1 MTIILYFLAQ
11 RKGKK
16 HYLCK
21 VKTQIASV
29 YPTQSKTI
37 ISKLYPKKQMKIY
50 GLSLTAVLLLTG
62 TTHAF
67 AQKASS
73 DNKPMVELTA
83 NVKTYYLDRMGY
95 APNATLAD
103 ALGSYSDYDLM
114 VNGVECNETEF
125 LKLTHVSQ
133 VERIEYITDNNNG
146 AFIGSK
152 GCLNIILKDAE
163 DGTHGHATLYMD
175 TRANYAPWFNLTNK
189 NDKLTI
195 WANVKGDINKS
206 KNDAITYAESTYNR
220 YNSSGTD
227 IQEST
232 SHRNTEE
239 KNHAYIADFGLRY
252 KDERN
257 TLTFHIYDRWNRNNS
272 DAFQNNVNYIKEYD
286 NSASNYSEQ
295 YETNYNIRT
304 SENKNN
310 TLFASAD
317 FRHILNEKTTLAAI
331 LSEEYSKYNDNSMKE
346 DYTLYCSN
354 KALFDIYN
362 STEKIANLYDKAE
375 IIDGI
380 DHYSTYKTPLDTETK
395 NYKTRLDAFA
405 NIKATDNLS
414 LKTGMYFKWQNT
426 DFSESSYESLDK
438 DNLHIMPYALASYK
452 QDKWSFNLGERLI
465 YRYDKHT
472 VEGFGASQFSPEDR
486 KSITKDYSGDK
497 VLTATNASFIYTPV
511 DNHQFMLSYLRDAD
525 YNTSIARST
534 STYSKPLCTLKETK
548 ETSNIFIF
556 DYTFTSP
563 KISASLNASYRKYKF
578 EHNATREFVTGLTGT
593 ISSPEASDYESDIKY
608 YTVGAKAF
616 GTFGILNIMA
626 NAEYL
631 KVKSKYTKDNC
642 CYITIRPT
650 VNLPYN
656 IKASASASY
665 TRQCTNVETEYSKE
679 DYDPRETWSCNF
691 LLSKQWK
698 NFEIYANW
706 QNAIHNNR
714 VVSYT
719 HTTKPDSY
727 SGGSTSKS
735 HTTTDYHNS
744 QVVFGLSYR
753 F

>member
-1 MTIILYFLAQ
+1 MKLHGLTLA
-11 RKGKK
+11 
-16 HYLCK
+16 
-21 VKTQIASV
+21 
-29 YPTQSKTI
+29 
-37 ISKLYPKKQMKIY
+37 
-50 GLSLTAVLLLTG
+50 AVLLLTG
-62 TTHAF
+62 KTHAF
-67 AQKASS
+67 APKASS

-103 ALGSYSDYDLM
+103 VLGSYSDYDLM

-133 VERIEYITDNNNG
+133 VERIEYITDNHNG

-152 GCLNIILKDAE
+152 GCINIILKDAE

-175 TRANYAPWFNLTNK
+175 TRANYTPWFNLTNK
-189 NDKLTI
+189 NDKWTM

-317 FRHILNEKTTLAAI
+317 FRHILNEKTTLTAI
-331 LSEEYSKYNDNSMKE
+331 LSEEYNKSNVNSMTE
-346 DYTLYCSN
+346 DYTLYSYD

-362 STEKIANLYDKAE
+362 SIEKIASLYDKAE
-375 IIDGI
+375 TIDGI
-380 DHYSTYKTPLDTETK
+380 DHFSVYKTPLDTETK
-395 NYKTRLDAFA
+395 NYKTRLDAFV

-414 LKTGMYFKWQNT
+414 LKTGMYFKWQYT
-426 DFSESSYESLDK
+426 DFSKSSYKDQDK
-438 DNLHIMPYALASYK
+438 DNIHIMPYALASYK

-465 YRYDKHT
+465 YRYDKST
-472 VEGFGASQFSPEDR
+472 VEGFGISPFSPEEW
-486 KSITKDYSGDK
+486 KNITKDYSGDK
-497 VLTATNASFIYTPV
+497 VLSATNASIIYTPGG
-511 DNHQFMLSYLRDAD
+511 NHQFMLSYTRDAD
-525 YNTSIARST
+525 YNTSIERGT
-534 STYSKPLCTLKETK
+534 TLIYSKPQCTFEETK
-548 ETSNIFIF
+548 ETKKLLNF
-556 DYTFTSP
+556 DYTFSGP
-563 KISASLNASYRKYKF
+563 KISASLNASYRKYTY
-578 EHNATREFVTGLTGT
+578 EQNATREIVNGSTG
-593 ISSPEASDYESDIKY
+593 SFESPEASDYEYDTKY

-626 NAEYL
+626 NAEYI
-631 KVKSKYTKDNC
+631 KVKSESVKDRFY
-642 CYITIRPT
+642 YITIRPT

-665 TRQCTNVETEYSKE
+665 TRRCIDTDSEYSKY
-679 DYDPRETWSCNF
+679 DYDPTETWSCNF
-691 LLSKQWK
+691 LLSKQWN

-735 HTTTDYHNS
+735 HTTTDYHNN
-744 QVVFGLSYR
+744 QVLFGVSYR

>member
-1 MTIILYFLAQ
+1 
-11 RKGKK
+11 
-16 HYLCK
+16 
-21 VKTQIASV
+21 
-29 YPTQSKTI
+29 
-37 ISKLYPKKQMKIY
+37 MKIY
-50 GLSLTAVLLLTG
+50 GLSLAAVLLLTG

-103 ALGSYSDYDLM
+103 VLGSYSDYDLM

-133 VERIEYITDNNNG
+133 VERIEYITDNHNG
-146 AFIGSK
+146 AFIGIK
-152 GCLNIILKDAE
+152 GCINIILKDAE

-206 KNDAITYAESTYNR
+206 KNDAFAYAESTYNW

-286 NSASNYSEQ
+286 NSNSNYSEQ
-295 YETNYNIRT
+295 YETEYRIGT

-331 LSEEYSKYNDNSMKE
+331 LSEEYSTYNDNSMTE

-380 DHYSTYKTPLDTETK
+380 DYYSAYKTPLDTETK

-426 DFSESSYESLDK
+426 DFSKGSYKDQDK

-465 YRYDKHT
+465 YRYDKST
-472 VEGFGASQFSPEDR
+472 VVGFGASQFSPEDW
-486 KSITKDYSGDK
+486 KNITKDYSSDK
-497 VLTATNASFIYTPV
+497 VLTATNASFIYTPGG
-511 DNHQFMLSYLRDAD
+511 NHQFMLSYLHDAD

-534 STYSKPLCTLKETK
+534 VIVSGKPLCTLKETK
-548 ETSNIFIF
+548 TTNNSFNF
-556 DYTFTSP
+556 DYTFTGT
-563 KISASLNASYRKYKF
+563 KISASLNASYLKY
-578 EHNATREFVTGLTGT
+578 N
-593 ISSPEASDYESDIKY
+593 YE
-608 YTVGAKAF
+608 
-616 GTFGILNIMA
+616 
-626 NAEYL
+626 
-631 KVKSKYTKDNC
+631 
-642 CYITIRPT
+642 
-650 VNLPYN
+650 
-656 IKASASASY
+656 
-665 TRQCTNVETEYSKE
+665 
-679 DYDPRETWSCNF
+679 
-691 LLSKQWK
+691 
-698 NFEIYANW
+698 
-706 QNAIHNNR
+706 
-714 VVSYT
+714 
-719 HTTKPDSY
+719 
-727 SGGSTSKS
+727 
-735 HTTTDYHNS
+735 
-744 QVVFGLSYR
+744 
-753 F
+753 

>member
-1 MTIILYFLAQ
+1 MTIILYFFAQ
-11 RKGKK
+11 RKGKRIIFAK
-16 HYLCK
+16 S
-21 VKTQIASV
+21 KTQIASV

-103 ALGSYSDYDLM
+103 VLGSYSDYDLM

-133 VERIEYITDNNNG
+133 VERIEYITDNHNG
-146 AFIGSK
+146 AFIGSN
-152 GCLNIILKDAE
+152 GCINIILKDAE

-189 NDKLTI
+189 NDKWTI

-206 KNDAITYAESTYNR
+206 KNDAFAYEESAELFYNTFFTKTKEGITHQ
-220 YNSSGTD
+220 NS
-227 IQEST
+227 EVK
-232 SHRNTEE
+232 N

-272 DAFQNNVNYIKEYD
+272 DNHENLTDYTKEY
-286 NSASNYSEQ
+286 YSSDSD
-295 YETNYNIRT
+295 YNEHYRTRYDINT
-304 SENKNN
+304 SEDKNN

-317 FRHILNEKTTLAAI
+317 FRHIINEKMTLGAI
-331 LSEEYSKYNDNSMKE
+331 LSEEYAKSDINSATE
-346 DYTLYCSN
+346 EYYLYSSN

-362 STEKIANLYDKAE
+362 SIEKIASLSDRTE
-375 IIDGI
+375 PIDGI
-380 DHYSTYKTPLDTETK
+380 DYYSAYKTPLDTETK
-395 NYKTRLDAFA
+395 SYKTRLDAFA

-426 DFSESSYESLDK
+426 DFSKGSYKDQDK
-438 DNLHIMPYALASYK
+438 DNIHIMPYALASYK

-465 YRYDKHT
+465 YRYDKST
-472 VEGFGASQFSPEDR
+472 VDGFGASQFSPEDW
-486 KSITKDYSGDK
+486 KNITKDYSSDK

-511 DNHQFMLSYLRDAD
+511 DNHQFMLSYLHDAD

-534 STYSKPLCTLKETK
+534 TLIYSKPICTFKETK
-548 ETSNIFIF
+548 TTSNIFIF

-626 NAEYL
+626 NAEYF
-631 KVKSKYTKDNC
+631 KIDSEHSKDKYW
-642 CYITIRPT
+642 YITIKPI

-656 IKASASASY
+656 IKASATASY
-665 TRQCTNVETEYSKE
+665 SRQCTNDNTEYSIV
-679 DYDPRETWSCNF
+679 DYDPIETWSCNF

-719 HTTKPDSY
+719 RINSNMSTTR
-727 SGGSTSKS
+727 T
-735 HTTTDYHNS
+735 HTTTTDDHNN

>member
-1 MTIILYFLAQ
+1 M
-11 RKGKK
+11 
-16 HYLCK
+16 
-21 VKTQIASV
+21 
-29 YPTQSKTI
+29 
-37 ISKLYPKKQMKIY
+37 KLH
-50 GLSLTAVLLLTG
+50 GLSLAAVLLLTG
-62 TTHAF
+62 TTHVF

-73 DNKPMVELTA
+73 DDKPMVELTA

-103 ALGSYSDYDLM
+103 VLGSYSDYDLM

-133 VERIEYITDNNNG
+133 VERIEYITDNHNG

-152 GCLNIILKDAE
+152 GCLNIILEDAE

-206 KNDAITYAESTYNR
+206 KNDAFAYAESTYNR
-220 YNSSGTD
+220 YNSLGTN

-232 SHRNTEE
+232 SNRNAED
-239 KNHAYIADFGLRY
+239 KDHAYIADFGLRY

-257 TLTFHIYDRWNRNNS
+257 TLTFHIYDRWKRNNS
-272 DAFQNNVNYIKEYD
+272 DTYQDKFYYRKEYD
-286 NSASNYSEQ
+286 NSNSNYSEQ
-295 YETNYNIRT
+295 YETEYRIGT

-331 LSEEYSKYNDNSMKE
+331 LSEEYSKYNDNSMTE
-346 DYTLYCSN
+346 GYTLYCSN

-380 DHYSTYKTPLDTETK
+380 DHYSAYKTPLDTETK

-426 DFSESSYESLDK
+426 DFSESSYESLDM

-465 YRYDKHT
+465 YRYDKST
-472 VEGFGASQFSPEDR
+472 VEGFGISPFSPEDW
-486 KSITKDYSGDK
+486 KNITKDYSGDK
-497 VLTATNASFIYTPV
+497 VLSATNASIIYTPGG
-511 DNHQFMLSYLRDAD
+511 NHQFMLSYTRDAD
-525 YNTSIARST
+525 YNTSIERGT
-534 STYSKPLCTLKETK
+534 TLIYSKPQCTFKETK
-548 ETSNIFIF
+548 ETKKLLNF
-556 DYTFTSP
+556 DYTFSGP
-563 KISASLNASYRKYKF
+563 KISASLNASYRKYTY
-578 EHNATREFVTGLTGT
+578 EQNATIEIVNGLTGT
-593 ISSPEASDYESDIKY
+593 TSSPEASDYEFDTKY

-626 NAEYL
+626 NAEYYKIDSEL
-631 KVKSKYTKDNC
+631 SKNNYW
-642 CYITIRPT
+642 YITIKPI

-656 IKASASASY
+656 IKASATASY
-665 TRQCTNVETEYSKE
+665 SRQCTNVETEYSKE

-744 QVVFGLSYR
+744 QVLVGVSYR

>member
-1 MTIILYFLAQ
+1 
-11 RKGKK
+11 
-16 HYLCK
+16 
-21 VKTQIASV
+21 
-29 YPTQSKTI
+29 
-37 ISKLYPKKQMKIY
+37 MKIY
-50 GLSLTAVLLLTG
+50 GLSLAAVLLLTG

-103 ALGSYSDYDLM
+103 VLGSYSDYDLM

-133 VERIEYITDNNNG
+133 VERIEYITDNHNG
-146 AFIGSK
+146 AFIGIK

-206 KNDAITYAESTYNR
+206 KNDAITYAESTYNW

-317 FRHILNEKTTLAAI
+317 FRHILNEKTTLVAI
-331 LSEEYSKYNDNSMKE
+331 LSEEYSKYNDNSMTE
-346 DYTLYCSN
+346 DYILYCSN

-362 STEKIANLYDKAE
+362 SIEKIANLYDKAE

-380 DHYSTYKTPLDTETK
+380 DYYSAYKTPLDTETK

-426 DFSESSYESLDK
+426 DFSKGSYKDQDK
-438 DNLHIMPYALASYK
+438 DNIHIMPYALASYK

-472 VEGFGASQFSPEDR
+472 VEGFGVSAFNPEEW
-486 KSITKDYSGDK
+486 KSITKDYSSDK

-511 DNHQFMLSYLRDAD
+511 NNHQFMLSYLRDAN
-525 YNTSIARST
+525 YNTSIERGT
-534 STYSKPLCTLKETK
+534 TLIYSKPQCTFKETK
-548 ETSNIFIF
+548 ETKNILNF
-556 DYTFTSP
+556 DYTFSGP
-563 KISASLNASYRKYKF
+563 KISASLNASYRKYAY
-578 EHNATREFVTGLTGT
+578 EQNATIEIVNGLTGT
-593 ISSPEASDYESDIKY
+593 TSSPEASDYEFDTKY

-616 GTFGILNIMA
+616 GTFGILDIMA
-626 NAEYL
+626 NAEYI
-631 KVKSKYTKDNC
+631 KVKSESVKDRFY
-642 CYITIRPT
+642 YITIRPT
-650 VNLPYN
+650 VNLPYS

-665 TRQCTNVETEYSKE
+665 TRQCTNVDNGNSKE

-691 LLSKQWK
+691 QLSKQWK

-719 HTTKPDSY
+719 HTIKPDSY

-735 HTTTDYHNS
+735 RTTTDNHNS
-744 QVVFGLSYR
+744 QVLFGVSYR

>member
-1 MTIILYFLAQ
+1 MTITLHFLAQ
-11 RKGKK
+11 RKGKSIIFAK
-16 HYLCK
+16 ST
-21 VKTQIASV
+21 TQIASV

-50 GLSLTAVLLLTG
+50 GLSLAAVLLLTG

-103 ALGSYSDYDLM
+103 VLGSYSDYDLM

-146 AFIGSK
+146 AFIGIK

-206 KNDAITYAESTYNR
+206 KNDAFTYAESTYNR
-220 YNSSGTD
+220 YNSLVTN

-232 SHRNTEE
+232 SNRNAED
-239 KNHAYIADFGLRY
+239 KDHAYIADFGLRY

-257 TLTFHIYDRWNRNNS
+257 TLTFHIYDRWNRNNY
-272 DAFQNNVNYIKEYD
+272 DTYQDNFYYRKEYD
-286 NSASNYSEQ
+286 NSNSNYSEQ
-295 YETNYNIRT
+295 YETEYRIGT

-317 FRHILNEKTTLAAI
+317 FRHILNEKTTLGAI
-331 LSEEYSKYNDNSMKE
+331 LSEEYSKYNDNSMTE
-346 DYTLYCSN
+346 GYTLYCSN

-380 DHYSTYKTPLDTETK
+380 DYYSAYKTPLDTETK

-405 NIKATDNLS
+405 NIKAMDNLS

-426 DFSESSYESLDK
+426 DFSKGSYKDQDK
-438 DNLHIMPYALASYK
+438 DNIHIMPYALASYK

-465 YRYDKHT
+465 YRYDKST
-472 VEGFGASQFSPEDR
+472 VVGFGASQFSPEDW
-486 KSITKDYSGDK
+486 KNITKDYSSDK
-497 VLTATNASFIYTPV
+497 VLTATNASFIYTPGG
-511 DNHQFMLSYLRDAD
+511 NHQFMLSYLHDAD

-534 STYSKPLCTLKETK
+534 STYSKPLCTFEETK
-548 ETSNIFIF
+548 TTNNSFNF
-556 DYTFTSP
+556 DYTFTGP
-563 KISASLNASYRKYKF
+563 KISASLNASYLKHNY
-578 EHNATREFVTGLTGT
+578 EQNATREIVTGLTGT

-616 GTFGILNIMA
+616 GTFGILNIIA

-631 KVKSKYTKDNC
+631 KTDLELSKNNYW
-642 CYITIRPT
+642 YITIKPI

-665 TRQCTNVETEYSKE
+665 SRQCTNDDTEYSIV
-679 DYDPRETWSCNF
+679 DYDPIETWSCNF

-735 HTTTDYHNS
+735 RTTTDLHNS

>member
-1 MTIILYFLAQ
+1 M
-11 RKGKK
+11 
-16 HYLCK
+16 
-21 VKTQIASV
+21 
-29 YPTQSKTI
+29 
-37 ISKLYPKKQMKIY
+37 
-50 GLSLTAVLLLTG
+50 
-62 TTHAF
+62 
-67 AQKASS
+67 
-73 DNKPMVELTA
+73 
-83 NVKTYYLDRMGY
+83 
-95 APNATLAD
+95 
-103 ALGSYSDYDLM
+103 
-114 VNGVECNETEF
+114 
-125 LKLTHVSQ
+125 
-133 VERIEYITDNNNG
+133 ERIEYITDNHNG

-206 KNDAITYAESTYNR
+206 KNDAFTYAESTYNR
-220 YNSSGTD
+220 YNSLGTN

-232 SHRNTEE
+232 SNRNAEE
-239 KNHAYIADFGLRY
+239 KDHAYIADFGLRY

-272 DAFQNNVNYIKEYD
+272 DTYQDNFRKEYD
-286 NSASNYSEQ
+286 NSNSDYSEQ
-295 YETNYNIRT
+295 YETEYRIGT

-331 LSEEYSKYNDNSMKE
+331 LSEEYSKYNDNSMTE

-380 DHYSTYKTPLDTETK
+380 DYYSAYKTPLDTETK

-426 DFSESSYESLDK
+426 DFSKGSYKDQDK
-438 DNLHIMPYALASYK
+438 DNIHIMPYALASYK

-465 YRYDKHT
+465 YRYDKST
-472 VEGFGASQFSPEDR
+472 VVGFGASQFSPEDW
-486 KSITKDYSGDK
+486 KNITKDYSSDK

-511 DNHQFMLSYLRDAD
+511 DNHQFMLSYLHDAD

-534 STYSKPLCTLKETK
+534 SIYSKPLCTLKETK
-548 ETSNIFIF
+548 ETNNSFNF

-563 KISASLNASYRKYKF
+563 KISASLNASYRKYKY
-578 EHNATREFVTGLTGT
+578 EQNATREFVTGTTGT

-631 KVKSKYTKDNC
+631 KVKSEYTKDNC

-735 HTTTDYHNS
+735 HTTTTDDHNN